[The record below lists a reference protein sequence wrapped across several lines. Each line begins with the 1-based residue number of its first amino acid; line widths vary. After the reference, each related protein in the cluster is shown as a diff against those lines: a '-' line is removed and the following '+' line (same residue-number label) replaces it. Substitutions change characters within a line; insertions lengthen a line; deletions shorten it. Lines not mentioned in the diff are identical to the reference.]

1 MPRRT
6 ATIRDLRRASRA
18 TVLREL
24 WFDGPLSRQD
34 VSGRTTMSAATVSN
48 VVAELLDEGVVAEV
62 GQVASDGGRP
72 AVLVGVRPGFG
83 SVIGIDVSES
93 GVVVELF
100 DLAMGWSATI
110 ERTLGHRAPDPQEIL
125 TLAAAAVGEV
135 VTKAGKQPGEVIG
148 IGVGVPGLVED
159 DGESIVHAPSLGWEG
174 VPFAHQLQEATGI
187 PVALDNGAKALA
199 RAEAWF
205 GAGNGA
211 QNLIVCLIGS
221 GVGAAIL
228 SEGRLFRGATGS
240 AGEWGHTTAVI
251 DGRPCRCGA
260 RGCLQAYVGAE
271 AILERWA
278 EADPK
283 ATAAVPGEGEE
294 GEVAAIEAL
303 LAAAADGPG
312 PARDVLDETAHFLG
326 VALSD
331 IINLLNPDRV
341 VIGGWVGLRLGPELL
356 PRIRERAQ
364 EASLAAPF
372 ARAELDLCHLGP
384 DAVARGAA
392 TLVIERFLAAG
403 GTPMAAPDPAS
414 RSAGRVTGAAG

>member
-1 MPRRT
+1 MPKRP

-34 VSGRTTMSAATVSN
+34 VSARTTVSTATVSN
-48 VVAELLDEGVVAEV
+48 VVSELLSEGVVAEV

-72 AVLVGVRPGFG
+72 AVLVGVRPAFG
-83 SVIGIDVSES
+83 SVVGIDVSES

-100 DLAMGWSATI
+100 DLSLGWSATI
-110 ERTLGHRAPDPQEIL
+110 ERSLGHRAPDPQEIL
-125 TLAAAAVGEV
+125 ALAAAATADVLA
-135 VTKAGKQPGEVIG
+135 KAGKTAADVLG

-159 DGESIVHAPSLGWEG
+159 DAESVVHAPSLGWQA
-174 VPFAHQLQEATGI
+174 VPFATLLEQATGI

-228 SEGRLFRGATGS
+228 ADGRLFRGATGS

-278 EADPK
+278 EAAGAPI
-283 ATAAVPGEGEE
+283 AEGVSEE
-294 GEVAAIEAL
+294 QAIEAL
-303 LAAAADGPG
+303 LAEAHAGPG
-312 PARDVLDETAHFLG
+312 PAREVLDETAHYLG
-326 VALSD
+326 VALAD

-341 VIGGWVGLRLGPELL
+341 VLGGWVGLRLGPELL
-356 PRIRERAQ
+356 PRIRAHAQ
-364 EASLAAPF
+364 KASLAAPF
-372 ARAELDLCHLGP
+372 ARVELDLCHLGP

-392 TLVIERFLAAG
+392 TLVVERFLSSG
-403 GTPMAAPDPAS
+403 GTPMTIDPAV
-414 RSAGRVTGAAG
+414 RAAGGVTGVTG